1 MSYIYYEQYLLW
13 IINNNTNHNN
23 YQVNSIKVQVAIRSI
38 RSFFI
43 CAPQTFVYLLEHSPE
58 HWNCENNTDDSDNV
72 CDRRGII
79 KLEKQSPDWDARPHL
94 NYGATWTT
102 TYFWLRYKATMTMA
116 NEEAKYTFNWSEKMA
131 TLSKVV
137 TTMAQA
143 MKYKRVMLEPCLIT
157 DDIIRPTDAWMV
169 GVCWCVLGVRWG
181 VFSWNQSM
189 MGQWEGGV
197 WWSWRNEVGGCWWQ
211 GWFVLYSK
219 KDC

>member
-1 MSYIYYEQYLLW
+1 
-13 IINNNTNHNN
+13 
-23 YQVNSIKVQVAIRSI
+23 
-38 RSFFI
+38 
-43 CAPQTFVYLLEHSPE
+43 
-58 HWNCENNTDDSDNV
+58 
-72 CDRRGII
+72 
-79 KLEKQSPDWDARPHL
+79 
-94 NYGATWTT
+94 
-102 TYFWLRYKATMTMA
+102 MTMA

-189 MGQWEGGV
+189 MGQWEGGCDG
-197 WWSWRNEVGGCWWQ
+197 VGGMRWV
-211 GWFVLYSK
+211 GVDGKGGLFYIVK
-219 KDC
+219 KIVKNIWIIDDCLKIIYI